1 MYKLFNIS
9 FQGFTEARKDQL
21 DILKLALS
29 KNLAKAILQEGTV
42 KLVWKKLSLDLPLLT
57 ERNELGICILQDN
70 NSRICN
76 Q

>member
-42 KLVWKKLSLDLPLLT
+42 KLV
-57 ERNELGICILQDN
+57 
-70 NSRICN
+70 
-76 Q
+76 